1 MAKKPLAGA
10 LDDVFRPKGAGTGAP
25 VGAPVRAPAA
35 ASDESK
41 KKASTS
47 IYLPVYVLDQ
57 FRDWLDQN
65 PDDTQAT
72 MIMRGLKG
80 LGFDIRDDDLKP
92 ERKRRR

>member
-1 MAKKPLAGA
+1 MAKKPLSGA

-25 VGAPVRAPAA
+25 VGAPVRAPKAA
-35 ASDESK
+35 DDEGK

-57 FRDWLDQN
+57 FRDWLDKN
-65 PDDTQAT
+65 PEDTQAT
-72 MIMRGLKG
+72 MIMRGLKS